1 MLVLKLL
8 GKLIKALTSGES
20 PSQLA
25 GGFILGMIV
34 GLTPFSNLHNLFV
47 VLLIILIRVNISMS
61 IFSALLFGAVAY
73 LFDPLF
79 HSFGYWLLVDVTALD
94 GVWHAFANIPIVA
107 LFNFNNTV
115 VLGSLIIS
123 MVLLLPMFFLMKKS
137 VLLYRERIQDKLLKL
152 KIVQTIKK
160 SWIYSIYSKY
170 TNFGD

>member
-1 MLVLKLL
+1 MFLLKLL

-34 GLTPFSNLHNLFV
+34 GLSPFLTLHNLIII
-47 VLLIILIRVNISMS
+47 LLVILIRVNISMA
-61 IFSALLFGAVAY
+61 IFSALLFHAIAY

-79 HSFGYWLLVDVTALD
+79 HTFGYWLLVDVTFLN
-94 GVWHAFANIPIVA
+94 GLWQKMANIPIVA

-115 VLGSLIIS
+115 VLGSFIVSL
-123 MVLLLPMFFLMKKS
+123 VLLLPMFYLTKLS
-137 VLLYRERIQDKLLKL
+137 VIFYRERIQDKLQKL